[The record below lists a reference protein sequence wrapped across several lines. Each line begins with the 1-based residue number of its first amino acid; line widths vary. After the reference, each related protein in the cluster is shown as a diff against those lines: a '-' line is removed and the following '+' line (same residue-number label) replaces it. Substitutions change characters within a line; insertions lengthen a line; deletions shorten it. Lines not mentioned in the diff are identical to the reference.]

1 MSIEPVTYRTLGRY
15 EIRGEIGRGSMGVV
29 YRAHDP
35 VIDRPVALKTVILS
49 DSISEAER
57 ATFLKR
63 FFQEARTAGKL
74 IHPNIV
80 VTYDAATDEITGTP
94 FIAMELIDGDPL
106 NERLE
111 KEGRIGWRQAVDWV
125 ISLARALHVAH
136 REGIVHRDI
145 KPANIMITRQGVPKI
160 TDFGIAKLPTG
171 NLTQTGVIIGTP
183 FFMSPEQLRGEALD
197 GRSDLFS
204 LGVLL
209 YNLVAGQ
216 RPFEGMELAAIASQI
231 LYKDPRPPSEV
242 VSDVP
247 PALDGVIA
255 RALMKSV
262 EERYSSGDEFAD
274 DLLAV
279 KQGVTPRRS
288 LSLGARTQVTARS
301 IVGECHGGPEDLSVK
316 GPSPELATPETEKTA
331 RSFRAM
337 SLIKDRLP
345 HSLRWRIGAIV
356 FVFLSAVFFF
366 REELVQ
372 WKLFFDASTAAKN
385 KDFELSERKLEELL
399 DRDPDFESAEGL
411 LLEVSSE
418 LVLPALPLELAAKH
432 GHRLGSCT
440 GRLTLRQD
448 GIEYSSKSHG
458 RWQWRFEHIRAIDV
472 GSSRGLAVQ
481 TYEDDMLGLLSSKN
495 YNFSLLGD
503 SPDEEFWKRYERLY
517 RRPRGEDGE
526 SRDPPNAHRTENDSL
541 SGDIPTTSIPGRG
554 WSDLRGYPKVQYR
567 QPLRPSDGH
576 LLASGMVFAPLKG

>member
-35 VIDRPVALKTVILS
+35 VIDRPVALKTVVLT

-80 VTYDAATDEITGTP
+80 VTYDAAIDEITGTP

-111 KEGRIGWRQAVDWV
+111 NEGRIGWRQAVDWV
-125 ISLARALHVAH
+125 ISLAQALHVAH

-145 KPANIMITRQGVPKI
+145 KPANIMITRQGAPKI
-160 TDFGIAKLPTG
+160 TDFGIAKVPTG
-171 NLTQTGVIIGTP
+171 NLTQTGVVIGTP

-204 LGVLL
+204 LGALL
-209 YNLVAGQ
+209 YNLVVGQ
-216 RPFEGMELAAIASQI
+216 RPFEGLELAAIASQV
-231 LYKDPRPPSEV
+231 LFKDPRPPSEL

-247 PALDGVIA
+247 PALDGVVA

-262 EERYSSGDEFAD
+262 EERYSSGDELAD

-288 LSLGARTQVTARS
+288 LSLGERTQVAALS
-301 IVGECHGGPEDLSVK
+301 IGGERHEGSEQLAAK
-316 GPSPELATPETEKTA
+316 GPPPQLATLETEKTV
-331 RSFRAM
+331 RLFRAV
-337 SLIKDRLP
+337 SVIKEKLQLSP
-345 HSLRWRIGAIV
+345 RWRIGAIL
-356 FVFLSAVFFF
+356 FVFLSAALFF
-366 REELVQ
+366 REELDQ
-372 WKLFFDASTAAKN
+372 WKLFYDAATAAKN
-385 KDFELSERKLEELL
+385 KDFKLSERKLEELL
-399 DRDPDFESAEGL
+399 DRNPDFESAEGL

-472 GSSRGLAVQ
+472 GGSRGFTVQ

-503 SPDEEFWKRYERLY
+503 SPDEEFLKRYERLS

-526 SRDPPNAHRTENDSL
+526 SRDPPK
-541 SGDIPTTSIPGRG
+541 
-554 WSDLRGYPKVQYR
+554 SDR
-567 QPLRPSDGH
+567 
-576 LLASGMVFAPLKG
+576 AE

>member
-1 MSIEPVTYRTLGRY
+1 MSIEPMSGTTLGRY
-15 EIRGEIGRGSMGVV
+15 EIRGEIGRGNMGVV

-35 VIDRPVALKTVILS
+35 VIDRPIALKTVALP

-57 ATFLKR
+57 ASFLKR

-74 IHPNIV
+74 LHPNIV

-125 ISLARALHVAH
+125 ISLAQALHVAH

-145 KPANIMITRQGVPKI
+145 KPANIIVTRQGVPKI
-160 TDFGIAKLPTG
+160 ADFGIAKLPTA
-171 NLTQTGVIIGTP
+171 NHTQTGVIIGTP

-204 LGVLL
+204 LGALL
-209 YNLVAGQ
+209 YNLVVGQ
-216 RPFEGMELAAIASQI
+216 RPFEGVELAAIASQI
-231 LYKDPRPPSEV
+231 LYKDPRPPSELI
-242 VSDVP
+242 SDVP
-247 PALDGVIA
+247 PALDGVVA

-279 KQGVTPRRS
+279 KQGGTPRRP
-288 LSLGARTQVTARS
+288 LSLGERTHVAARS
-301 IVGECHGGPEDLSVK
+301 VGGKGHKGPQHLATK
-316 GPSPELATPETEKTA
+316 GPSPQLATLETEKA
-331 RSFRAM
+331 VRLFRAV
-337 SLIKDRLP
+337 SFIKEKLQL
-345 HSLRWRIGAIV
+345 SLRWRIGAIL
-356 FVFLSAVFFF
+356 FVFLSAALFF
-366 REELVQ
+366 REELGQ
-372 WKLFFDASTAAKN
+372 WKLFYDAATAAKN
-385 KDFELSERKLEELL
+385 KDFELSERTLEELL
-399 DRDPDFESAEGL
+399 DRNPDFESAEGL

-418 LVLPALPLELAAKH
+418 LVLPALPLELTAKH
-432 GHRLGSCT
+432 SHRLGSCT
-440 GRLTLRQD
+440 GRLTLRED

-472 GSSRGLAVQ
+472 GSSRGFAVQ
-481 TYEDDMLGLLSSKN
+481 TYEDDMLGLLSGKN

-503 SPDEEFWKRYERLY
+503 SPDEEFWKRYERLL
-517 RRPRGEDGE
+517 R
-526 SRDPPNAHRTENDSL
+526 SRAQSDS
-541 SGDIPTTSIPGRG
+541 S
-554 WSDLRGYPKVQYR
+554 
-567 QPLRPSDGH
+567 
-576 LLASGMVFAPLKG
+576 